1 MKKRMPAIIA
11 ALCAAA
17 IAGCGIGESS
27 TDAYGGPDSFLEES
41 GITEDDSNVSSAHGD
56 DTVSQIVPI
65 IPADTESVA
74 ASEDFRSSLNW
85 EEDTNDGK
93 VYNIFCG
100 DEEFMRIVARYCDS
114 YEPRNESEN
123 EPGDEPENESE
134 NESENEPGNQFG
146 DGSEEH
152 PGSAA
157 GDPADTASENSETQ
171 DRDFSETIYYGRI
184 GGAEIRWII
193 CREIGERYLT
203 DLDLS
208 LLDESDPNN
217 VTDLYIVDA
226 SDVQKYVDSEYQ
238 AAMPLIRDAGLPASD
253 LSAQYAYVKRMGSG
267 DDGVQRA
274 VSYGISPGVFMYDRQ
289 AAIDVLGSDD
299 PAAVQAALTDWK
311 AFENVAAKAS
321 EKGVAMVSDW
331 NNSFDAFA
339 ASVSGDW
346 LTETG
351 GVRIDSALRAWTD
364 QSELFK
370 EKGYFSG
377 GERPVFGTFIS
388 ADEIMERALSAGKD
402 DLTGKYGICVGPAGW
417 YRGGSFIVV
426 NSLCD
431 QRSLT
436 KKLLEEIVFD
446 RDVLRALKEEGVI
459 PNSRVVLPEQI
470 AGPAKV
476 SNQSSDAGEAEASE
490 AAESDSGAPL
500 AEAAESDSGAYGA
513 DTSEPDSA
521 AGESEAADASEPDD
535 RPGAM
540 EAVREFLG
548 GQDPYPVFAE
558 AADKVVLGNVSV
570 FDKYLCDM
578 YGREFSAYF
587 AGEKDK
593 EAAMRVFYTEVSDLI
608 SEED

>member
-1 MKKRMPAIIA
+1 MKKKITAIIA
-11 ALCAAA
+11 AVCAAA
-17 IAGCGIGESS
+17 IVGCGAGGSP
-27 TDAYGGPDSFLEES
+27 TDSHGGPDTDSFPAES
-41 GITEDDSNVSSAHGD
+41 GITESDSDVSSSHVD
-56 DTVSQIVPI
+56 DTASKIVPI
-65 IPADTESVA
+65 IPADPESVA
-74 ASEDFRSSLNW
+74 ASEDFRSFLNW

-114 YEPRNESEN
+114 YEP
-123 EPGDEPENESE
+123 
-134 NESENEPGNQFG
+134 ENEPGNQSG

-152 PGSAA
+152 PGSAV

-184 GGAEIRWII
+184 GSAEIRWII
-193 CREIGERYLT
+193 CHEVGERYLT

-208 LLDESDPNN
+208 LLDESDSNN

-226 SDVQKYVDSEYQ
+226 LDVQKYVDPEYQ
-238 AAMPLIRDAGLPASD
+238 SAMPLIRDAGLPASD
-253 LSAQYAYVKRMGSG
+253 LSAQYAYTKLMGSG

-299 PAAVQAALTDWK
+299 PAGVQAELSDWE
-311 AFENVAAKAS
+311 AFEAVAAKAD
-321 EKGVAMVSDW
+321 EKGYAMLSDW

-339 ASVSGDW
+339 VSVSGDW

-370 EKGYFSG
+370 EKGYFAE
-377 GERPVFGTFIS
+377 GERSVFGTFIS
-388 ADEIMERALSAGKD
+388 ADELMDLALSADKS
-402 DLTGKYGICVGPAGW
+402 DLTGKYGICSGPAGW
-417 YRGGSFIVV
+417 YRGGRFIVV

-446 RDVLRALKEEGVI
+446 RDVLRALKEEGII
-459 PNSRVVLPEQI
+459 PNSRVVLPEKI
-470 AGPAKV
+470 AGPADHE
-476 SNQSSDAGEAEASE
+476 SGADGTGNAGEAKTLSGEEGTEKAEAEESGSGAQDSE
-490 AAESDSGAPL
+490 AANARASDGN
-500 AEAAESDSGAYGA
+500 
-513 DTSEPDSA
+513 
-521 AGESEAADASEPDD
+521 AGESDASDTSEPDD
-535 RPGAM
+535 RPRAI
-540 EAVREFLG
+540 EAVSAFLG

-570 FDKYLCDM
+570 FDKYLCDI
-578 YGREFSAYF
+578 YGREFAAYF
-587 AGEKDK
+587 TGEKEKD
-593 EAAMRVFYTEVSDLI
+593 AAIRVFYTEVSDLI
-608 SEED
+608 SEEE

>member
-1 MKKRMPAIIA
+1 MKKRITAIIA
-11 ALCAAA
+11 AVCAAA
-17 IAGCGIGESS
+17 IVGCGAGGSS
-27 TDAYGGPDSFLEES
+27 TDSYGGSDPDSFLAES
-41 GITEDDSNVSSAHGD
+41 GITESDSDVNSSHVD

-74 ASEDFRSSLNW
+74 ASEDFRSFLNW

-114 YEPRNESEN
+114 YEPESETGT
-123 EPGDEPENESE
+123 EPGNEPENRS
-134 NESENEPGNQFG
+134 G
-146 DGSEEH
+146 DGSEEQ

-157 GDPADTASENSETQ
+157 GHSADTASENSETQ
-171 DRDFSETIYYGRI
+171 ERDFSETIYYGRI
-184 GGAEIRWII
+184 GSAEIRWII
-193 CREIGERYLT
+193 CHEVGERYLT

-226 SDVQKYVDSEYQ
+226 LDVQKYADPEYQ

-253 LSAQYAYVKRMGSG
+253 FSAQYAYTKRMGSG

-289 AAIDVLGSDD
+289 AAIDVIGSDD
-299 PAAVQAALTDWK
+299 PARVQAELSDWE
-311 AFENVAAKAS
+311 AFEAVAAKAD
-321 EKGVAMVSDW
+321 EKGYAMLSDCTD
-331 NNSFDAFA
+331 SFDAFA
-339 ASVSGDW
+339 VSVSGDW

-351 GVRIDSALRAWTD
+351 GVKIDSALRAWTD

-370 EKGYFSG
+370 VKGYFAE

-388 ADEIMERALSAGKD
+388 ADEIMDLALSAEKD
-402 DLTGKYGICVGPAGW
+402 DLTGKYGICAGPAGW
-417 YRGGSFIVV
+417 YRGGSFIMV

-446 RDVLRALKEEGVI
+446 RDVLRALKEEGII
-459 PNSRVVLPEQI
+459 PNSKVVLPEQI
-470 AGPAKV
+470 EGPAKV
-476 SNQSSDAGEAEASE
+476 GNQSSDAGEAEASE
-490 AAESDSGAPL
+490 AAESDSGAHV

-521 AGESEAADASEPDD
+521 AGESEAADASEPDN

-540 EAVREFLG
+540 EVVREFLG

>member
-41 GITEDDSNVSSAHGD
+41 GITEDDSDVSSAHAD

-74 ASEDFRSSLNW
+74 ASEDFRSFLNW

-100 DEEFMRIVARYCDS
+100 DEKFMRIVARYCDS

-157 GDPADTASENSETQ
+157 
-171 DRDFSETIYYGRI
+171 
-184 GGAEIRWII
+184 
-193 CREIGERYLT
+193 GERYLT

-321 EKGVAMVSDW
+321 ENGVAMVYDW

>member
-1 MKKRMPAIIA
+1 MKKRINAIIA
-11 ALCAAA
+11 AVCAAA
-17 IAGCGIGESS
+17 IVGCGAGGSS
-27 TDAYGGPDSFLEES
+27 TDSYGGPDPDSFPAES
-41 GITEDDSNVSSAHGD
+41 GITESDSDVNSSYVD

-74 ASEDFRSSLNW
+74 ASEDFRSFLNW

-114 YEPRNESEN
+114 YEPESETGNES
-123 EPGDEPENESE
+123 G
-134 NESENEPGNQFG
+134 NEPGNQSG
-146 DGSEEH
+146 DESGDQ
-152 PGSAA
+152 PGSDS
-157 GDPADTASENSETQ
+157 GDSEDTASENSETP
-171 DRDFSETIYYGRI
+171 DRNFSETIYHGRI
-184 GGAEIRWII
+184 GSAEIRWII
-193 CREIGERYLT
+193 CHEVGERYLT

-226 SDVQKYVDSEYQ
+226 LDVQKYADPEYQ

-253 LSAQYAYVKRMGSG
+253 FSAQYAYTQRMGSG
-267 DDGVQRA
+267 NDGVQRA

-299 PAAVQAALTDWK
+299 PARVQKELSDWE
-311 AFENVAAKAS
+311 AFEAVAAKAG
-321 EKGVAMVSDW
+321 EKGYAMLSDW

-339 ASVSGDW
+339 VSVSGDW

-370 EKGYFSG
+370 EKGYFAEE
-377 GERPVFGTFIS
+377 ERPVFGTFIS
-388 ADEIMERALSAGKD
+388 ADEIMDLALSGEED
-402 DLTGKYGICVGPAGW
+402 DLIGKYGICAGPAGW
-417 YRGGSFIVV
+417 YRGGSFIMV

-446 RDVLRALKEEGVI
+446 RDVLRALKEEGII
-459 PNSRVVLPEQI
+459 PNSKVVLPEQI
-470 AGPAKV
+470 EGTAKV
-476 SNQSSDAGEAEASE
+476 GNQSSDAGEA
-490 AAESDSGAPL
+490 AESDSGAL
-500 AEAAESDSGAYGA
+500 VAEAAESDSGAYGA

-535 RPGAM
+535 RPGAI
-540 EAVREFLG
+540 EAVRAFLG
-548 GQDPYPVFAE
+548 EQDPYPVFAE

-570 FDKYLCDM
+570 FDKYLCDI
-578 YGREFSAYF
+578 YGREFAAYF
-587 AGEKDK
+587 AGEKEKD
-593 EAAMRVFYTEVSDLI
+593 AAIRVFYTEVSDLI
-608 SEED
+608 SEEE

>member
-41 GITEDDSNVSSAHGD
+41 GITEDDSDVSSAHAD

-74 ASEDFRSSLNW
+74 ASEDFRSFLNW

-100 DEEFMRIVARYCDS
+100 DEKFMRIVARYCDS

-123 EPGDEPENESE
+123 EPGDGL
-134 NESENEPGNQFG
+134 GN
-146 DGSEEH
+146 
-152 PGSAA
+152 AV

-321 EKGVAMVSDW
+321 EKGVAMISDW

-490 AAESDSGAPL
+490 A
-500 AEAAESDSGAYGA
+500 
-513 DTSEPDSA
+513 SEPDSA